1 MSSVSASCETLP
13 GDRSGGLTADA
24 AVQATLATALQGSW
38 LERACRRVVHR
49 QLEKLEFGELLIVE
63 DDRTTRFGRHGDDL
77 SATIRVHDPRF
88 YRRLVT
94 DGWRD
99 ACEAYVDGDCSSPDL
114 PAVVRLMARNR
125 PLLASMAGR
134 ASRLLRAAHLIN
146 HWLRRNSRTGSR
158 RNISAHYDL
167 GNDFFALFLDR
178 TMTYS
183 CGVFERPNST
193 LEEASLAKYE
203 RVCRKLEIQPGDHL
217 LEIGGGWG
225 GFAVYAAQRYGCRV
239 TTTTISQQ
247 QFDFARRRFRQERLS
262 DRVTVLRKDYRD
274 LEGQFDKLVS
284 IEMIEA
290 VGHAYLDTYFAACC
304 RLLKPEGMMLLQA
317 ITIPE
322 IRFARYLHDVDFIKR
337 HVFPGG
343 DLPSLSSIAASLHR
357 AADFRMLHLEDL
369 TPHYAR
375 TLACWRERFWQ
386 RIADVRQMGFDE
398 RFVRLWDLYLAYC
411 EGGFEERQIGVAQ
424 YLLARPENRRDSV
437 LGELSEAEQ

>member
-1 MSSVSASCETLP
+1 MSSLPASCETLP
-13 GDRSGGLTADA
+13 GDDSGGLTAPPAMHA
-24 AVQATLATALQGSW
+24 ALASALGGNW
-38 LERACRRVVHR
+38 LERACRRMVHR
-49 QLEKLEFGELLIVE
+49 QLEQLEHGRLLIVE
-63 DDRTTRFGRHGDDL
+63 DDKTTRFGRRGSL
-77 SATIRVHDPRF
+77 TATIRVHDPRF

-114 PAVVRLMARNR
+114 PAVVRVMARNR

-134 ASRLLRAAHLIN
+134 ASRLLRAAHLAN
-146 HWLRRNSRTGSR
+146 HWLRRNSRSGSR

-183 CGVFERPNST
+183 CGVFERPGST

-203 RVCRKLEIQPGDHL
+203 RVCRKLQLRKSDHV
-217 LEIGGGWG
+217 LEVGGGWG
-225 GFAVYAAQRYGCRV
+225 GFAVYAAENVGCRV
-239 TTTTISQQ
+239 TTTTISQE
-247 QFDFARRRFRQERLS
+247 QFDFARQRVEQAGLG
-262 DRVTVLRKDYRD
+262 DRVDILQKDYRD
-274 LEGQFDKLVS
+274 LEGQYDKLVS

-304 RLLKPEGMMLLQA
+304 RLLKPDGMMLLQG
-317 ITIPE
+317 ITIPDD
-322 IRFARYLHDVDFIKR
+322 RFARYLHDVDFIKR

-343 DLPSLSSIAASLHR
+343 DLPSLSSIAGSLHR
-357 AADFRMLHLEDL
+357 ATDFRALHVEDL

-375 TLACWRERFWQ
+375 TLACWRDRFWR
-386 RIADVRQMGFDE
+386 RIGEVRRLGFDE

-424 YLLARPENRRDSV
+424 YLLARPENRRESV
-437 LGELSEAEQ
+437 LGELAEACS